1 MNPDLER
8 DLLMMLRSP
17 HMARLLEVFRERLVR
32 HGEPKGRVTIE
43 TRLEA
48 DALADIIGKQVKEGG
63 SIGLAEVDLLLRE
76 KSAFHCSLVDAIKL
90 ASGKPI
96 IRPKVE
102 RERERAARERAVSRC
117 FALLPELSLS
127 PESYARVVSWMQAGR
142 DGLRRDAGRWGEAE
156 LLAAVRAVALALHH
170 APSRHEPPVYL
181 AELANRVTGAGAHGL
196 DAKRPAGTLLLRALE
211 FFFPDTARRERRGS
225 SAWRTNLLS
234 EARIA
239 RDPVSIRVD
248 TFGLMGDM
256 PYLRELRRAAL
267 TRSLNLDD
275 LAQIGQQVR
284 CWNGCVFVAENPT
297 VFALLFRHLREKHR
311 EENHATLVCTNGN
324 LNLADWTL
332 LESLIGS
339 GAHVYYCG
347 DFDVRGLEIAAALL
361 TRFPEAV
368 SPWRMTADDYISAIQ
383 AGKNK
388 LDPTGLQRV
397 NRHFPELVREMSKRG
412 LAADQ
417 ESSLIEM
424 LKRDLN
430 RFVLEGIAPPRWNEP
445 PGHSSRRHTAQV

>member
-1 MNPDLER
+1 MHPDHER
-8 DLLMMLRSP
+8 DLLTMLRNK
-17 HMARLLEVFRERLVR
+17 HLARLLDVFHERLVR
-32 HGEPKGRVTIE
+32 HGEPRGRVAIE
-43 TRLEA
+43 TRMES
-48 DALADIIGKQVKEGG
+48 DALADIIGKQVKEG
-63 SIGLAEVDLLLRE
+63 STIKLAEVDLLLRE
-76 KSAFHCSLVDAIKL
+76 KSAFHCSLADAVKL

-102 RERERAARERAVSRC
+102 RERERAARERVVARC
-117 FALLPELSLS
+117 FDLLPQLGLSS
-127 PESYARVVSWMQAGR
+127 ESYARVVSWMHAGR
-142 DGLRRDAGRWGEAE
+142 DSLRRDAGRWREAE

-170 APSRHEPPVYL
+170 APGRNEPPVYL

-211 FFFPDTARRERRGS
+211 FLYPETASRERRGS

-239 RDPVSIRVD
+239 RDPVSVRVD
-248 TFGLMGDM
+248 TFGLMGDT

-275 LAQIGQQVR
+275 LGQIGSEVR

-297 VFALLFRHLREKHR
+297 VFTPLFRHLREKHR
-311 EENHATLVCTNGN
+311 EENHPTLVCTNGN

-332 LESLIGS
+332 LEALVSS

-347 DFDVRGLEIAAALL
+347 DFDVRGLEIAASLL
-361 TRFPEAV
+361 TRFPEDV
-368 SPWRMTADDYISAIQ
+368 SPWRMTADDYVTAVQ
-383 AGKNK
+383 AEEKK
-388 LDPTGLQRV
+388 LDPAGLQRMS
-397 NRHFPELVREMSKRG
+397 RYFPGLVHEMSSRG
-412 LAADQ
+412 HAADQ
-417 ESSLIEM
+417 ESLIDL

-430 RFVLEGIAPPRWNEP
+430 RFVLEGIAPPRQNEP
-445 PGHSSRRHTAQV
+445 PGGHSVLYSAM